1 MSNLY
6 TPNKPNFNTEI
17 VETLRQIRVYT
28 FKVEGFSHTMHI
40 VAPDR
45 LKAMDIFKNLTNWD
59 NIKSIENTEFPGTSF
74 NQNSK

>member
-6 TPNKPNFNTEI
+6 TPNKPVLTSQL
-17 VETLRQIRVYT
+17 VETLKKIRVYT
-28 FKVEGFSHTMHI
+28 FKVEGFNHTLHI

-59 NIKSIENTEFPGTSF
+59 NIKAVTNTEFPVYSI
-74 NQNSK
+74 NPKS